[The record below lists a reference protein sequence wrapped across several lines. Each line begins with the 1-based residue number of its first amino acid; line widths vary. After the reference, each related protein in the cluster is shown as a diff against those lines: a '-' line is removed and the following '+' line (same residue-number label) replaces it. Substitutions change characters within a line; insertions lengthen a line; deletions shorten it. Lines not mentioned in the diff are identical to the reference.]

1 MAGKAKGFYRIRM
14 IGIGLLLMCTVSSV
28 TTMGQK
34 NTIDFS
40 KVPSEWV
47 WKKGLVEGQWQRWES
62 YRKEVQRAIPNL
74 PPALEVTYLIAF
86 GEKPAM
92 WGTKARHYEVTL
104 KIKSKVYNS
113 HKKQLEVEGETGC
126 WVYAQANSLTG
137 GAIRLP
143 GMADKI
149 RYKFTPDK
157 DEIMYVCNLET
168 ETDAWG
174 NKVLYASTASEKIQM
189 GHYFTVNKGLP
200 VRRLSWKEF
209 AQTYYQYTTAI
220 YNDAI
225 RRNKGTAT
233 GEGNIKELNQL
244 QQKLNQWYADMQK
257 ASELD
262 QPAVI
267 ERSFDQVDPKRLS
280 GIKGYN
286 VWVNDPAFFDSTKHP
301 DEPQFIILKPRPQLG
316 DPSKEAFIGHY
327 LRNMNMDVV
336 ARLAG
341 EKPKKPGGAN
351 TILSSLETAK
361 TETAGITAKYN
372 RSFNFTTGTTGSWPA
387 EWYGNK
393 NAAIT
398 DHQNSKWL
406 GLSSAGYA
414 YPKQLGK
421 IEDGFELAFDLEWN
435 KDISYYTAPF
445 ALTIAQV
452 PYDQVAQQFTTTDR
466 NINYNSFY
474 DDVTA
479 GFHRITLYFDP
490 HFNYAGE
497 LEVVVSNETGVKL
510 ASQKFSLPHFYK
522 EKNSHRIRIGRKNGK
537 LWVMDNDQTITE
549 QDIAFPSNL
558 AYNAFVFS
566 RYTGN
571 NDGEKDI
578 YYLNNISVRYK

>member
-1 MAGKAKGFYRIRM
+1 MAVNAKGS
-14 IGIGLLLMCTVSSV
+14 IGIRLAGLVLLVLCYVWPVS
-28 TTMGQK
+28 TMAQK
-34 NTIDFS
+34 SAIDFS

-47 WKKGLVEGQWQRWES
+47 WSRGKVEGQWQRWET

-86 GEKPAM
+86 GEKPGM

-126 WVYAQANSLTG
+126 WVYAQANTLTG
-137 GAIRLP
+137 SAIRLP
-143 GMADKI
+143 GIADKI
-149 RYKFTPDK
+149 RYKFTADK
-157 DEIMYVCNLET
+157 DEIMYMCNLDT
-168 ETDAWG
+168 ETDALG
-174 NKVLYASTASEKIQM
+174 NKVLYASTAREKIQM

-209 AQTYYQYTTAI
+209 AQTYYQYMTAS

-233 GEGNIKELNQL
+233 GEENIKALHQL

-257 ASELD
+257 TSVLD

-267 ERSFDQVDPKRLS
+267 ETTFDQVDPKRLS

-286 VWVNDPAFFDSTKHP
+286 VWVNNPAFFDSTKHP

-316 DPSKEAFIGHY
+316 DSSKEAFIAQY

-341 EKPKKPGGAN
+341 EKPRKPGGAN

-361 TETAGITAKYN
+361 TETADITAKNN

-393 NAAIT
+393 TAAVT
-398 DHQNSKWL
+398 DHQNTKWL
-406 GLSSAGYA
+406 GFSSAGYA

-421 IEDGFELAFDLEWN
+421 IEDGFELGFDLEWN
-435 KDISYYTAPF
+435 KDISYYTARF
-445 ALTIAQV
+445 AVTLAEV
-452 PYDQVAQQFTTTDR
+452 PYDQVAQQFITTDR
-466 NINYNSFY
+466 NINYDSFY
-474 DDVTA
+474 DDVTS
-479 GFHRITLYFDP
+479 GFHRITIYFDP

-497 LEVVVSNETGVKL
+497 LEVVVSNQMGVKL
-510 ASQKFSLPHFYK
+510 SSKKITLPNFYT
-522 EKNSHRIRIGRKNGK
+522 EKNTHRIRIGRKNGK
-537 LWVMDNDQTITE
+537 LWVMDNDQIIT
-549 QDIAFPSNL
+549 QLDIDFPANV

-566 RYTGN
+566 RYRGN